1 VNARG
6 TSVDL
11 GRGLI
16 SAQPSPDGCKL
27 DEGKVIGGKLIVAR
41 RDPATLLDAVEE
53 SFDPVAGEDPRP
65 NENARRTALQLSLCS
80 EPTFSGAPK
89 IFLRKDP
96 SRNL

>member
-1 VNARG
+1 LI
-6 TSVDL
+6 SDVDSL
-11 GRGLI
+11 GR
-16 SAQPSPDGCKL
+16 SHSRMDCKL

-65 NENARRTALQLSLCS
+65 NENARRKALELSLCS
-80 EPTFSGAPK
+80 EPTFSGHQK

-96 SRNL
+96 SRKL

>member
-1 VNARG
+1 LI
-6 TSVDL
+6 SDVDSL
-11 GRGLI
+11 GR
-16 SAQPSPDGCKL
+16 SHSRMDCKL

-80 EPTFSGAPK
+80 EPTFSGAPEN
-89 IFLRKDP
+89 FLEEGP
-96 SRNL
+96 FAEPLI

>member
-1 VNARG
+1 M
-6 TSVDL
+6 D
-11 GRGLI
+11 
-16 SAQPSPDGCKL
+16 CKL

-65 NENARRTALQLSLCS
+65 NENARRKALELSLCS
-80 EPTFSGAPK
+80 EPTFSGHQK

-96 SRNL
+96 SRKL